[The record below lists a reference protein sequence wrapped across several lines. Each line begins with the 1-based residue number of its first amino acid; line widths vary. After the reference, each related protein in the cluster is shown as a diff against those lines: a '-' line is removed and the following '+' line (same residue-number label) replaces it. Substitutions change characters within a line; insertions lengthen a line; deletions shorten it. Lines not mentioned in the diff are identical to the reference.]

1 MLLDMQYKTH
11 NDTKGINV
19 TGTSLHSAIECSF
32 DQLVQ
37 AFGKP
42 MYDTSGDDKVKAE
55 WYVEFDDGVVAT
67 IYDWKSNL
75 DPKDNTDWHIGGFAK
90 TKPLDTA
97 DHILSVLALFAL
109 DKLPTDPPLMTGEE
123 KIYRDNIYNTL
134 H

>member
-90 TKPLDTA
+90 GDPTNYVLA
-97 DHILSVLALFAL
+97 VLALFAL
-109 DKLPTDPPLMTGEE
+109 DKVPTDPPLMTGEE